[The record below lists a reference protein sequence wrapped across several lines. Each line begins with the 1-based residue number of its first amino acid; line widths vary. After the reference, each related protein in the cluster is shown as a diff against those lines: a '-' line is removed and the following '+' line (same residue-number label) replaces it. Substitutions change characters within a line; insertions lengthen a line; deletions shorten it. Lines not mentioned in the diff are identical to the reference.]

1 MNDDDIFAG
10 DVQSRMIRI
19 DRRVR
24 AAALDAQCR
33 DWAAERPDRVG
44 FARLGQ
50 VHHEML
56 VATRRYTRVGP
67 PSDDWVWPVVST
79 ATWLATS
86 LLILLVADDRAA
98 PLTLAAAL
106 VAGMLT
112 AQVALTVLFAL
123 RNHRAKK
130 AENPAPAIDD
140 PYFYADL
147 NRRIEACA
155 AAARAD
161 PRTPR
166 RAAADD
172 LGRALDWL
180 AATRD

>member
-1 MNDDDIFAG
+1 MSDDDIFAG
-10 DVQSRMIRI
+10 DVESRVMRI

-50 VHHEML
+50 VHHEMR
-56 VATRRYTRVGP
+56 AAARRYTRLAP
-67 PSDDWVWPVVST
+67 PADDWVWPLVSSV
-79 ATWLATS
+79 TWLATT
-86 LLILLVADDRAA
+86 LLVLLLANDPAA

-106 VAGMLT
+106 VAGMIAGQT
-112 AQVALTVLFAL
+112 AITVLNAE
-123 RNHRAKK
+123 RNSRAKS
-130 AENPAPAIDD
+130 AESSAAAIED

-155 AAARAD
+155 AAARSEEKR
-161 PRTPR
+161 PH

-180 AATRD
+180 AAARD

>member
-1 MNDDDIFAG
+1 MSDDDIFAG
-10 DVQSRMIRI
+10 DVESRVVRI

-24 AAALDAQCR
+24 AAVLDAQCR

-50 VHHEML
+50 VHHEMR
-56 VATRRYTRVGP
+56 AAARRYSRFAAP
-67 PSDDWVWPVVST
+67 ADDWVWPLVST
-79 ATWLATS
+79 TTWLATT
-86 LLILLVADDRAA
+86 LLVLLLATDPAA
-98 PLTLAAAL
+98 PLTLAGAL
-106 VAGMLT
+106 VAGMI
-112 AQVALTVLFAL
+112 AGQAAISALNAV
-123 RNHRAKK
+123 RNARARR
-130 AENPAPAIDD
+130 AESPAAAIED

-161 PRTPR
+161 PKQQHRP
-166 RAAADD
+166 AADD

-180 AATRD
+180 SASRD